1 MQYISINK
9 KIEEISNN
17 LKDWYYMSSQIEE
30 LKSFI
35 VAIVLKRNIQ
45 YNR

>member
-1 MQYISINK
+1 
-9 KIEEISNN
+9 
-17 LKDWYYMSSQIEE
+17 MSSQIEE

-45 YNR
+45 YKRFKWCPVYAM